1 MFILF
6 FLAILVVLCW
16 FGIEMTPGRKRK
28 RKLEEERL
36 QERMPFW
43 KSCASRGL
51 DILQADENEK
61 GIIGKRIFRQELIR
75 SIPAMLSWTAFMILP
90 TAMVIEKPL
99 FFLGCIAV
107 IILLCIMTMRFY
119 LLHPF
124 ALLEGDFDLYGG
136 LCQDKQTY
144 EHENMPDERQVKMN
158 AVWLDVDAIRYKA
171 LRTSYYYYI
180 VQFYNGKEL
189 LFLRTDDI
197 AAESRIG
204 GNSNN

>member
-16 FGIEMTPGRKRK
+16 FGIGMTPGQKRK
-28 RKLEEERL
+28 RELKAERI

-43 KSCASRGL
+43 ESCASRGL

-61 GIIGKRIFRQELIR
+61 RIIGKKIFRQQLIR
-75 SIPAMLSWTAFMILP
+75 SIPAMLSWTAFLMFPALA
-90 TAMVIEKPL
+90 TEKL
-99 FFLGCIAV
+99 LVFFGCIAV

-136 LCQDKQTY
+136 ICQQKREY
-144 EHENMPDERQVKMN
+144 EHDNMPDERQVKMYS
-158 AVWLDVDAIRYKA
+158 VWLDVDAIRLKA

-180 VQFYNGKEL
+180 VQFYNGKEF